1 MSESVDVLQIL
12 TWALGDALPLYSD
25 CCIATANLLAFSYG
39 LWCSRMSLTGHPYL
53 WLLKGHSSKHSHI
66 TLVSSYIVRL
76 LFKNFICQ
84 L

>member
-39 LWCSRMSLTGHPYL
+39 PWCSLMSLTGHPYL

>member
-12 TWALGDALPLYSD
+12 TWAFGDELPLYSD

-39 LWCSRMSLTGHPYL
+39 PWCSLMSLTEHPYL
-53 WLLKGHSSKHSHI
+53 WLLKVQGSKHSHI
-66 TLVSSYIVRL
+66 TLVRSYIVRL
-76 LFKNFICQ
+76 LFNIFICQ